1 MLRYISDATN
11 LKLIMNLLRDKSK
24 NIQWATFSAA
34 LFALGDLYSRHHG
47 MEWSKPLLLSAAV
60 RFEAF
65 HVFKVFVAN
74 PEKDPAVLKIL
85 AKNKD
90 KLISY
95 FEEFHRDREDEQ
107 FIEERTLLIQDIM
120 RLDENGIM

>member
-1 MLRYISDATN
+1 MLRYISDAAN

-34 LFALGDLYSRHHG
+34 LFALGDLYSRHQWDG
-47 MEWSKPLLLSAAV
+47 MEPLLLSAAV

>member
-1 MLRYISDATN
+1 MLRYISDASN

-34 LFALGDLYSRHHG
+34 LFALGDLYSRQHG
-47 MEWSKPLLLSAAV
+47 MEPLLLSAAV

-107 FIEERTLLIQDIM
+107 FIEERTLLIQDIK
-120 RLDENGIM
+120 RLDETGIM

>member
-1 MLRYISDATN
+1 MLRYISDASN

-34 LFALGDLYSRHHG
+34 LFALGDLYSRQHG
-47 MEWSKPLLLSAAV
+47 MEPLLLSAAV

>member
-1 MLRYISDATN
+1 MLRYISDAAN

-34 LFALGDLYSRHHG
+34 LFALGDFYSRQHG
-47 MEWSKPLLLSAAV
+47 MEPLLLSAAV